1 MGKETV
7 YFKETR
13 EKAITK
19 QDRQNDRKEK
29 FEKIKESMVAKSKNI
44 SKKDADKVS
53 RLKAHNRSEKFAA
66 R

>member
-19 QDRQNDRKEK
+19 QDRQDDRKEK
-29 FEKIKESMVAKSKNI
+29 SLKIKEKIVSKSKNI
-44 SKKDADKVS
+44 SKREADKVS
-53 RLKAHNRSEKFAA
+53 RLKAHTRMEKVAA